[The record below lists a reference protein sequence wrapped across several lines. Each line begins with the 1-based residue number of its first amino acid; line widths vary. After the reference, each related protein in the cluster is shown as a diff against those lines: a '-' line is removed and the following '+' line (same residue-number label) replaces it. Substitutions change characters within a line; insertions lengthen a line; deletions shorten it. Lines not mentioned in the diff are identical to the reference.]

1 MTQHSSII
9 FTADKNSEPA
19 SERSGSEFFLSP
31 KNHPRSI
38 PNSEFLSAEAL
49 AKEVRIPNS
58 KVALVA
64 SIAWTLWNYRLELIR
79 ALESAGFE
87 VLLFAADDASRPK
100 IEQRTRAQFF
110 PLRQLSRRSLSL
122 FQNLKFL
129 FEIFFAL
136 RRHRPD
142 VVLFFT
148 IRPNT
153 LGNLAAATA
162 GIPSIST
169 IEGMGIAGTSQ
180 GWLRRLTKMLYRL
193 AFRHASKV
201 IFLNNDDLQEF
212 LRQQIV
218 RPEKALLVHGPGID
232 LQHFAP
238 REREKTSKKT
248 VFLFVARLLSE
259 KGIREFAEAA
269 RLLRNKGAAAECRVL
284 GSTDSG
290 NPTTIS
296 DAELEGW
303 VREGIL
309 QHLGFLDD
317 VRPAIAEADVLVL
330 PSYYREGVPRSV
342 LEAMGMEK
350 PIITT
355 DNVGC
360 RDTVEESKNGFLVP
374 PRNVAALADAME
386 KAIELTPAQRAE
398 MGRHSRQK
406 AEAEFGDKWVLPRY
420 LALIREV
427 LGE

>member
-1 MTQHSSII
+1 MSVTQHSSDI
-9 FTADKNSEPA
+9 FTAHKISEPV
-19 SERSGSEFFLSP
+19 SERSGSEIFFAPFARNPLQP
-31 KNHPRSI
+31 APRI
-38 PNSEFLSAEAL
+38 
-49 AKEVRIPNS
+49 
-58 KVALVA
+58 ALVA
-64 SIAWTLWNYRLELIR
+64 SIAWTLWNYRLGLIR

-87 VLLFAADDASRPK
+87 VVLLAADDASRLK
-100 IEQRTRAQFF
+100 IEQHARAKFF
-110 PLRQLSRRSLSL
+110 PLRQISRRSLSP

-142 VVLFFT
+142 LALFFT

-153 LGNLAAATA
+153 LGNLAAAAA
-162 GIPSIST
+162 GVPSIST
-169 IEGMGIAGTSQ
+169 IEGMGISGSSQ
-180 GWLRRLTKMLYRL
+180 DWLRRLTKTLYRL

-212 LRQQIV
+212 LRQQVI

-232 LQHFAP
+232 LNHFSP
-238 REREKTSKKT
+238 RGKSHSFEKI

-259 KGIREFAEAA
+259 KGIREFAGAA
-269 RLLRNKGAAAECRVL
+269 RILKNKGARAEFRVL

-296 DAELEGW
+296 DTELDSW
-303 VREGIL
+303 VGDGIL
-309 QHLGFLDD
+309 QYLGFQDD
-317 VRPAIAEADVLVL
+317 VRPAIAAADVLVL

-342 LEAMGMEK
+342 LEAMGMGK

-360 RDTVEESKNGFLVP
+360 RDTVEEGENGFLVP
-374 PRNVAALADAME
+374 PRNVETLVKAME
-386 KAIELTPAQRAE
+386 KAIGLSAEQRAE
-398 MGRHSRQK
+398 MGRKSRQK
-406 AEAEFGDKWVLPRY
+406 ALAEFSDELVLPKY

-427 LGE
+427 LLS